1 MQSNRQRKQRCR
13 ENKKE
18 HYKPASSCRRKR
30 CVPRILEKYK
40 HQFEGREKGMC
51 QSALWSPQQQ
61 PEERLARPS
70 LSLFCFGPEIFANSG
85 MPGILIRTR
94 ALLVVLFINPNGREG
109 PDCALKKGKGKIKR
123 KKNTQTQKSKPEKNK
138 KAVLQRGSIQAVP
151 ILILSWLME
160 NHQHLP
166 HLNGTLST
174 GNVNAVTNARVCQAY
189 QPGCE
194 TGDAPRPARTAVMDN
209 DISRLMDGR

>member
-1 MQSNRQRKQRCR
+1 MPKSPLIPSAAAGAAARQAFPER
-13 ENKKE
+13 
-18 HYKPASSCRRKR
+18 
-30 CVPRILEKYK
+30 VL
-40 HQFEGREKGMC
+40 
-51 QSALWSPQQQ
+51 LW
-61 PEERLARPS
+61 PES
-70 LSLFCFGPEIFANSG
+70 FAKSG

-94 ALLVVLFINPNGREG
+94 ALLVVLFINPNGGEG
-109 PDCALKKGKGKIKR
+109 PDCALKKVGGGKKEKHTHT
-123 KKNTQTQKSKPEKNK
+123 KKSNPEKKK

-160 NHQHLP
+160 NHQRLP

-174 GNVNAVTNARVCQAY
+174 GNVNAVTSARVCQAY

>member
-1 MQSNRQRKQRCR
+1 MPKCPPVPSAAAGGAARQAFPQSALLWAGDFCKLWHAGNFNQDQGLVGGAVYKSEWKRRSRLCL
-13 ENKKE
+13 KK
-18 HYKPASSCRRKR
+18 R
-30 CVPRILEKYK
+30 
-40 HQFEGREKGMC
+40 GREK
-51 QSALWSPQQQ
+51 
-61 PEERLARPS
+61 
-70 LSLFCFGPEIFANSG
+70 
-85 MPGILIRTR
+85 
-94 ALLVVLFINPNGREG
+94 
-109 PDCALKKGKGKIKR
+109 KKER

-151 ILILSWLME
+151 ILVLSWLME
-160 NHQHLP
+160 NHQRLP